1 MRYEPKAADKVV
13 GFIVDKGD
21 AYRVELPGST
31 FNGILGITSFEG
43 ATKRNRPNLQVGDCV
58 HCLVA
63 TARRGFE
70 PQLTCA
76 TGSGKAW
83 VTGEAELGKLDR
95 DSATCVVKC
104 AGVKD
109 EALAALRAH
118 FKDFRVVAGA
128 NGIVWV
134 RTQRTLDTSCV
145 ANALVNASKLPGD
158 QVRPMVDQL
167 VAAAHAAHTLA
178 QSQLI

>member
-1 MRYEPKAADKVV
+1 MRYEARVGDKVV
-13 GFIVDKGD
+13 GFVNDKGD
-21 AYRVELPGST
+21 TYRVELPNSK
-31 FNGILGITSFEG
+31 FNGILGLVSFEG

-63 TARRGFE
+63 TSRRGFE

-104 AGVKD
+104 VVRD
-109 EALAALRAH
+109 EAVAALRAH
-118 FKDFRVVAGA
+118 YKDMKVVAGA
-128 NGIVWV
+128 NGVVWI

-145 ANALVNASKLPGD
+145 ANALVNASKLPAD

-178 QSQLI
+178 QSLI